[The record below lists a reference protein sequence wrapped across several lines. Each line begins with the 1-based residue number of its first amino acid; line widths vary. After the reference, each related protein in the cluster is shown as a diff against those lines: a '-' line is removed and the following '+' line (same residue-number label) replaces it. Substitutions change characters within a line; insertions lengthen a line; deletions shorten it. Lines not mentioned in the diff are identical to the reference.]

1 VVANYDVDRQEDL
14 DKAGQALKNAVADV
28 MDQEEI
34 RGLVIGEPSF
44 AGLVGLSN
52 TAFTLR
58 VTFTTLPLKQWTV
71 RFALDTQVKKHFD
84 LAGVRAPVQ
93 TYQVLPA
100 PAPAPPRRPQNRR
113 YSHGRAHS
121 GRT

>member
-1 VVANYDVDRQEDL
+1 
-14 DKAGQALKNAVADV
+14 

-93 TYQVLPA
+93 TYRFCRLLRPSPHHQ
-100 PAPAPPRRPQNRR
+100 RRPQNRR
-113 YSHGRAHS
+113 YSHGAEHIPAGQTARTHHS
-121 GRT
+121 